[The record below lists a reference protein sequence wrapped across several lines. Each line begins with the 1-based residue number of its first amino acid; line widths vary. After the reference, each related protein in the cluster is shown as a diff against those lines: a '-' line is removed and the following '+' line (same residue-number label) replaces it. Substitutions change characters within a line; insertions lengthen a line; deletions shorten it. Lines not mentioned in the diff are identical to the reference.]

1 MYATNILR
9 LGVSMTLTFGKPSI
23 TIRRLGVITSIY
35 MMLGFILLCGLLHP
49 STIYSEEI
57 KSDIN
62 SFISIDDE
70 KTTAPIFDSTLDKLT
85 NSIEERQLELD
96 SDTSDGLIVDDQ
108 KDKDMV
114 VVLGDSDSQEKLSPP
129 LKSEIATEE
138 NRKQANLAELNAT
151 QPNNRT
157 TYIIPESSH
166 SIAEQQRF
174 LIESKGSSVALLNS
188 DEFRKTARE
197 DRGFERDKLRSLD
210 IIPKGDLS
218 TSNVIGNTD
227 IASQISLGFKKN
239 AIQEHHL
246 TKTFSQKDGKLSSVI
261 EGMLAIGKEK
271 VEKEIKYSGNLWQK
285 LKAKAHC
292 LVCCVD
298 NLNFEDIKSYF
309 QYYCHLNHQLK
320 LPKGAILSAKTEV
333 YRGGDFGRKN
343 KDNVFGYRIPSLLKT
358 EKGTLLA
365 GADERI
371 EQACDWGNIGMVIR
385 RSEDD
390 GVTWGKRETIVNLR
404 NNPRVPLV
412 TSGDYSGSPINMDM
426 ALVQDTSSKTK
437 RIFSIYDMFPEGR
450 GVISIANTPEKEY
463 TQIGGQS
470 YLNLYNNEKKSK
482 VFTIRDKGIVYNFK
496 GKKTDYHVIT
506 ETTKSDHSNLGDIY
520 KGKQL
525 LGNIYFTKH
534 KTSPFRLAKSSYV
547 WMSYSDDDGRTW
559 SSPRDITASL
569 RRRGMKF
576 LGIGPGKGIVLKWG
590 PHAGRIIIPAYSTNW
605 KSHLRG
611 SQSSRL
617 IYSDD
622 HGKTWHTGKAVND
635 NRVLSNGEKIHSLTM
650 DNKKEQNTESVPV
663 QLKNGDIKLFMRN
676 LTGNLEVATS
686 KDGGETWQN
695 HVKRYKEVHDA
706 YVQLSA
712 IRFEHDKKEYI
723 LLVNANGPGKKRQ
736 DGYARLAQ
744 VNRNGSFKWLYHHH
758 IQDGSFAYN
767 SVQQLNND
775 QFGVLYEHREKHQ
788 NSFTLNYKVFNWSFL
803 SQNTE
808 KQGTLWEKMAANW
821 HVLFKFY
828 PWC

>member
-333 YRGGDFGRKN
+333 YRGGDFGRKH

-828 PWC
+828 L

>member
-758 IQDGSFAYN
+758 I
-767 SVQQLNND
+767 
-775 QFGVLYEHREKHQ
+775 
-788 NSFTLNYKVFNWSFL
+788 
-803 SQNTE
+803 
-808 KQGTLWEKMAANW
+808 
-821 HVLFKFY
+821 
-828 PWC
+828 

>member
-246 TKTFSQKDGKLSSVI
+246 TKTFSQKDGKLSTVI

-712 IRFEHDKKEYI
+712 IRFEHDKKRVYFISE
-723 LLVNANGPGKKRQ
+723 
-736 DGYARLAQ
+736 
-744 VNRNGSFKWLYHHH
+744 
-758 IQDGSFAYN
+758 
-767 SVQQLNND
+767 
-775 QFGVLYEHREKHQ
+775 
-788 NSFTLNYKVFNWSFL
+788 
-803 SQNTE
+803 
-808 KQGTLWEKMAANW
+808 
-821 HVLFKFY
+821 
-828 PWC
+828 C

>member
-695 HVKRYKEVHDA
+695 HVKRYKEVQDA

-828 PWC
+828 L

>member
-1 MYATNILR
+1 
-9 LGVSMTLTFGKPSI
+9 MTLTFGKPSI

-723 LLVNANGPGKKRQ
+723 LLVNANGLGKKRQ

-828 PWC
+828 L

>member
-1 MYATNILR
+1 
-9 LGVSMTLTFGKPSI
+9 MTLTFGKPSI

-49 STIYSEEI
+49 STVYSEEI

-261 EGMLAIGKEK
+261 EGILAIGKEK

-828 PWC
+828 L

>member
-1 MYATNILR
+1 
-9 LGVSMTLTFGKPSI
+9 MTLTFGKPSI

-821 HVLFKFY
+821 RVLFKFY
-828 PWC
+828 L

>member
-496 GKKTDYHVIT
+496 EKKTDYHVIT

-828 PWC
+828 L

>member
-1 MYATNILR
+1 
-9 LGVSMTLTFGKPSI
+9 MTLTFGKPSI

-788 NSFTLNYKVFNWSFL
+788 NSFTLNYKVFNGSFL

-828 PWC
+828 L

>member
-23 TIRRLGVITSIY
+23 TIRRLGVITSTY
-35 MMLGFILLCGLLHP
+35 MMLGFILLCGFLHP

-70 KTTAPIFDSTLDKLT
+70 KTTVPIFDSTLDKLT

-96 SDTSDGLIVDDQ
+96 SDTSDSLIVDDQ

-114 VVLGDSDSQEKLSPP
+114 IVLGDSDSQEKLSPP

-174 LIESKGSSVALLNS
+174 LIESKGYSVALLNS

-358 EKGTLLA
+358 EKGTLLV

-470 YLNLYNNEKKSK
+470 YLNLYNNGKKSK

-569 RRRGMKF
+569 RQKGMKF
-576 LGIGPGKGIVLKWG
+576 LGIGHGKGIVLKWG

-635 NRVLSNGEKIHSLTM
+635 NRILSNGEKIHSLTM

-775 QFGVLYEHREKHQ
+775 KFGVLYEHREKHQ

-828 PWC
+828 L

>member
-1 MYATNILR
+1 
-9 LGVSMTLTFGKPSI
+9 MTLTFGKPSI

-622 HGKTWHTGKAVND
+622 HGKTWHTGKAV
-635 NRVLSNGEKIHSLTM
+635 
-650 DNKKEQNTESVPV
+650 
-663 QLKNGDIKLFMRN
+663 
-676 LTGNLEVATS
+676 
-686 KDGGETWQN
+686 
-695 HVKRYKEVHDA
+695 
-706 YVQLSA
+706 
-712 IRFEHDKKEYI
+712 
-723 LLVNANGPGKKRQ
+723 
-736 DGYARLAQ
+736 
-744 VNRNGSFKWLYHHH
+744 
-758 IQDGSFAYN
+758 
-767 SVQQLNND
+767 
-775 QFGVLYEHREKHQ
+775 
-788 NSFTLNYKVFNWSFL
+788 
-803 SQNTE
+803 
-808 KQGTLWEKMAANW
+808 
-821 HVLFKFY
+821 
-828 PWC
+828 

>member
-246 TKTFSQKDGKLSSVI
+246 IKTFSQKDGKLSSVI

-828 PWC
+828 L

>member
-534 KTSPFRLAKSSYV
+534 KTSSFRLAKSSYV

-828 PWC
+828 L

>member
-261 EGMLAIGKEK
+261 EGILAIGKEK

-437 RIFSIYDMFPEGR
+437 RIFSIYDMFPKGR

-828 PWC
+828 L

>member
-622 HGKTWHTGKAVND
+622 HRKTWHTGKAVND

-828 PWC
+828 L

>member
-1 MYATNILR
+1 
-9 LGVSMTLTFGKPSI
+9 MTLTFGKPSI

-482 VFTIRDKGIVYNFK
+482 FFTIRDKGIVYNFK

-828 PWC
+828 L

>member
-1 MYATNILR
+1 
-9 LGVSMTLTFGKPSI
+9 MTLTFGKPSI

-70 KTTAPIFDSTLDKLT
+70 KITAPIFDSTLDKLT

-828 PWC
+828 L

>member
-197 DRGFERDKLRSLD
+197 DRGFEMDKLRSLD

-828 PWC
+828 L

>member
-1 MYATNILR
+1 
-9 LGVSMTLTFGKPSI
+9 MTLTFGKPSI

-635 NRVLSNGEKIHSLTM
+635 NSVLSNGEKIHSLTM

-828 PWC
+828 L

>member
-239 AIQEHHL
+239 AIQKHHL

-828 PWC
+828 L

>member
-663 QLKNGDIKLFMRN
+663 Q
-676 LTGNLEVATS
+676 
-686 KDGGETWQN
+686 
-695 HVKRYKEVHDA
+695 
-706 YVQLSA
+706 
-712 IRFEHDKKEYI
+712 
-723 LLVNANGPGKKRQ
+723 
-736 DGYARLAQ
+736 
-744 VNRNGSFKWLYHHH
+744 
-758 IQDGSFAYN
+758 
-767 SVQQLNND
+767 
-775 QFGVLYEHREKHQ
+775 
-788 NSFTLNYKVFNWSFL
+788 
-803 SQNTE
+803 
-808 KQGTLWEKMAANW
+808 
-821 HVLFKFY
+821 
-828 PWC
+828 

>member
-96 SDTSDGLIVDDQ
+96 SDTSDGLIVDDDQ

-828 PWC
+828 L

>member
-385 RSEDD
+385 CSEDD

-828 PWC
+828 L

>member
-390 GVTWGKRETIVNLR
+390 GVTWGKRENIVNLR

-828 PWC
+828 L

>member
-1 MYATNILR
+1 
-9 LGVSMTLTFGKPSI
+9 MTLTFGKPSI

-663 QLKNGDIKLFMRN
+663 QLKNGGIKLFMRN

-828 PWC
+828 L

>member
-1 MYATNILR
+1 
-9 LGVSMTLTFGKPSI
+9 MTLTFGKPSI

-96 SDTSDGLIVDDQ
+96 SDTSDGLIVDNQ

-828 PWC
+828 L

>member
-525 LGNIYFTKH
+525 FGNIYFTKH

-828 PWC
+828 L

>member
-1 MYATNILR
+1 
-9 LGVSMTLTFGKPSI
+9 MTLTFGKPSI

-412 TSGDYSGSPINMDM
+412 TSGDYSGSSINMDM

-828 PWC
+828 L

>member
-712 IRFEHDKKEYI
+712 IRFDHDKKEYI

-828 PWC
+828 L

>member
-292 LVCCVD
+292 LVCCID

-828 PWC
+828 L

>member
-788 NSFTLNYKVFNWSFL
+788 NSFTLNYKVFN
-803 SQNTE
+803 
-808 KQGTLWEKMAANW
+808 
-821 HVLFKFY
+821 
-828 PWC
+828 

>member
-723 LLVNANGPGKKRQ
+723 LLVNASGPGKKRQ

-828 PWC
+828 L

>member
-1 MYATNILR
+1 
-9 LGVSMTLTFGKPSI
+9 MTLTFGKPSI

-371 EQACDWGNIGMVIR
+371 EQACDWGNIGMVIC

-828 PWC
+828 L

>member
-218 TSNVIGNTD
+218 TSNVIVNTD

-828 PWC
+828 L

>member
-371 EQACDWGNIGMVIR
+371 EQACDWGNIGIVIR

-828 PWC
+828 L

>member
-365 GADERI
+365 GADERV

-828 PWC
+828 L

>member
-650 DNKKEQNTESVPV
+650 DNKKNKIQNPY
-663 QLKNGDIKLFMRN
+663 LFN
-676 LTGNLEVATS
+676 
-686 KDGGETWQN
+686 
-695 HVKRYKEVHDA
+695 
-706 YVQLSA
+706 
-712 IRFEHDKKEYI
+712 
-723 LLVNANGPGKKRQ
+723 
-736 DGYARLAQ
+736 
-744 VNRNGSFKWLYHHH
+744 
-758 IQDGSFAYN
+758 
-767 SVQQLNND
+767 
-775 QFGVLYEHREKHQ
+775 
-788 NSFTLNYKVFNWSFL
+788 
-803 SQNTE
+803 
-808 KQGTLWEKMAANW
+808 
-821 HVLFKFY
+821 
-828 PWC
+828 

>member
-210 IIPKGDLS
+210 ILPKGDLS

-828 PWC
+828 L

>member
-590 PHAGRIIIPAYSTNW
+590 SHAGRIIIPAYSTNW